1 MKLMNRIY
9 KIKNKMMLSF
19 MAIIL
24 LALFLISISSYY
36 LAAESIKHNASE
48 YNDTIMKRLGDNI
61 EYYFDYMESISN
73 IAVAN
78 NDILDYLRT
87 DTVQDSE
94 TEKQLKEDITE
105 YFDSMLQTRSD
116 IYSIIIFGNNN
127 KILMTRE
134 TEDSSVDT
142 DTPQLNTHTN
152 YYGLVQK
159 CDSRQRQYCLHNF
172 TCAKYFCRRIQMGG
186 IFKPP
191 NH

>member
-127 KILMTRE
+127 KDGGFLSGYRHTA
-134 TEDSSVDT
+134 TEYSY
-142 DTPQLNTHTN
+142 QLLR
-152 YYGLVQK
+152 YGLVQK